1 MLALITVVGFS
12 QESGGGPGG
21 SGAASSGES
30 TGSESDAGSAGAG
43 DAAANGNG
51 TDDAPVAS
59 DAATSADAGDPA
71 LVALGAVGMSN
82 LYFGYV
88 GLASVADGYA
98 SGAYSAETATSLAEE
113 SMAFHRTAREALQNL
128 LDSGTVAEEE
138 RPILSQMIRAHGLL
152 IGEAQGLVTF
162 VSSPGDSEDFR
173 RYRDQAWQVIS
184 GLLAGEDTEAPPAG
198 DAGE

>member
-1 MLALITVVGFS
+1 MKRIGAILVMLALITVVGFA
-12 QESGGGPGG
+12 QESGGASGG
-21 SGAASSGES
+21 SGAASSG
-30 TGSESDAGSAGAG
+30 GGAG
-43 DAAANGNG
+43 D
-51 TDDAPVAS
+51 TPVAS
-59 DAATSADAGDPA
+59 DAASSVDAGDPA

-184 GLLAGEDTEAPPAG
+184 GLLAGDDTEAPPAG